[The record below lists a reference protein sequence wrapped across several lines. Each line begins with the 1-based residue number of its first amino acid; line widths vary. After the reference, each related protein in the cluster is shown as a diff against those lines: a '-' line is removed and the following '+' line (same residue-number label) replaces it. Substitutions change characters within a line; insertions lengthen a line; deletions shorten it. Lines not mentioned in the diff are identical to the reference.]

1 MASYIDQISSLGPK
15 VWYRFNETAG
25 TPVNFGALTTTATF
39 TDLLLNEQTDVDG
52 RATYFN
58 GSSSHIKLNPWPA
71 FSLFDDKS
79 FTVETWF
86 KLSNTTDAST
96 MFRFSGQ
103 NAISN
108 RLAVATMGSV
118 DGRLRL
124 DVYGMGQQTSDQET
138 YTTGTYY
145 DSKWHHLVVAV
156 NTTSLKWYI
165 DGNLI
170 TTKTLTTGTLNWD
183 SYSASPGNHRLIGT
197 GASFIS
203 GNLSS
208 IKYKGWLDEF
218 AIYNYEL
225 SAQQVLDNFNA
236 GASVNFAPGVLGTA
250 SALSVMPSIAVECI
264 QSASPMI
271 ATALFVETQP
281 SNFDYV
287 DGIQK
292 IISDFSPQ
300 QWIKFDYVTD
310 FTTTNPFGTLTNYGS
325 GGASGFSSY
334 AIGDAKFQKGP
345 AQEPRL
351 ELRLGSGTGGL
362 VPGFATT
369 TASTFFTDEI
379 SDSNFS
385 IGIWFK
391 MPTGIDTSDKQV
403 FAYSGG
409 TNSAI
414 NLKVSNKK
422 AQFNLQTS
430 HTTYT
435 HTETNDLSLDTW
447 HLAVIKLD
455 LANTTLK
462 YYLDGTEVYSDTAIQ
477 GTRNTPTTFS
487 FGKVTTNGTDTTTL
501 FQEIAHFFVSSYSST
516 TATTIDNL
524 WDAGNR
530 QNQAKGVMPS
540 PIVKFQN
547 KYDDYVD
554 TLSPIQKLG
563 FNETSGTILE
573 NTGSNVNTAFQVI
586 GSNYTRGTN
595 VPTKNRYGYNFTN
608 KNTYVSGAYSLPTN
622 AVSDNTAT
630 ISVYA
635 KISTVSGSDNQ
646 IIALWGAGN
655 NAGSGIGLSI
665 SANASGPY
673 MSIVPTVNPATWYTL
688 SSGSTSWFGDYH
700 LYTAVRDGSTT
711 RFYIDGKQVASGTYS
726 AYNLTDSGFAA
737 IGGGETV
744 WLGASAATVNK
755 YIDEF
760 ASFDYALSAQ
770 QIFEMWQAIEI
781 DRMNATT
788 ATFVMP
794 TNIAG
799 TGYTDTPAPMTASAE
814 IVMPDQTDEIQL
826 LPDHLEAFA
835 EFLHPNYGGNVVI
848 DANYGHESFTAN
860 ATLPDP
866 QFQIGDFH
874 SADHMDASA
883 LMVHPLSTGGGR
895 ITVPTATALDATL
908 VMPGIVAIL
917 GARIFAEPM
926 RSNASFILPPDYYV
940 LADDKWY
947 QRLLEVDYQSTQY
960 SGKTIF
966 FNTSNNIAVGGTYG
980 DLSAPSSIN
989 LSTTV
994 TPLAKAGYFDPVLRR
1009 ALNLKNIG
1017 LTYDV
1022 GGEEYAEGWTFETLI
1037 QTTKKNQILATGFY
1051 TSGIYANKRS
1061 AIRLKDGKIAITE
1074 PKVTYAGFIN
1084 SQDPISFTGFKDIAD
1099 GEWHH
1104 LIIQYRESDERTQ
1117 VWIDGKLDIQ
1127 RYGRGAYVPLQIGY
1141 NSSDTNASSDFNV
1154 SAFAV
1159 NKGSFVLEREIGLN
1173 YFAAIGHVPYEAEPM
1188 TATAN
1193 IGIGTRA
1200 KGNRARALMLY
1211 FWPTWSPEA
1220 GNYVGS
1226 YNGVI
1231 QNPRFNTSG
1240 DKDVGK
1246 NPFDYDT
1253 FPGLTT
1259 YLTKG
1264 TQKFFDWDV
1273 FPLPVEKFYGGDEY
1287 EGRHPLLKESVT
1299 IGRENKYVDPVTD
1312 NYRFLNLMEDVY
1324 ELDQYDAI
1332 FFRNY
1337 PDQSTER
1344 EDTGLTSLDEVD
1356 SYFNLQ
1362 EKELFA
1368 DFLDSLRE
1376 AVDTYGI
1383 SLFVTN
1389 PQLAIDLG
1397 IIEAATP
1404 VPLLRNNG
1412 TFNID
1417 EYSDNRAPVVTG
1429 RVNAQG
1435 DPTDPVNQ
1443 FSAGWYDTWFNDR
1456 HRVVNTLEY
1465 LTDDN
1470 AFIWTDYAFYQNSDQ
1485 FNYGG
1490 PDRYYARYENRPN
1503 GLQIGDEFVFADSGN
1518 PKYRAQYQAIKP
1530 EHLKAGTPIT
1540 ALGNYIWNQSKDTY
1554 VQVDNPYKD
1563 YITTVALIPGTNL
1576 NGKLTKGKIFVSF
1589 SENFSN
1595 YHTYENQAQ
1604 WDTRYVEYHQYD
1616 MASNYWVDIAF
1627 NAGIID
1633 AETRARYKN
1642 SALSEEDRGQPPLY
1656 ADGDSIKQYWSLSGD
1671 NIISQITPVT
1681 RNLVGFIGGDVGYD
1695 VPEINKKRTRTG
1707 LNSLP
1712 PATNTRLRDALG
1724 RFASGGGSF
1733 SATGGN
1739 LKTFKIITGRTY
1751 DTGTIFIPSINTR
1764 GLWWLS
1770 DKNVLE
1776 GKVVGGVGM
1785 RVSATMPNPVVTADH
1800 PANVSATAMISQ
1812 AVIVESNFRS
1822 GDSII
1827 PVFPLTASALMPGI
1841 GGRLISAA
1849 PFIASGDNISP
1860 YIYTQSDYVVT
1871 LYLRHTDP
1879 ILYIRKETIK

>member
-1 MASYIDQISSLGPK
+1 MASYYDQVNSLGPK

-25 TPVNFGALTTTATF
+25 TPTNSGSLSTTATF
-39 TDLLLNEQTDVDG
+39 NSLLLNEQTDVDG
-52 RATYFN
+52 RAIYFN
-58 GSSSHIKLNPWPA
+58 GTSSYIQLNSWPA

-79 FTVETWF
+79 FTIETWF
-86 KLSNTTDAST
+86 KLSNTTNAAA
-96 MFRFSGQ
+96 MFRFSGSP
-103 NAISN
+103 AISST
-108 RLAVATMGSV
+108 LSVIAEGST

-124 DVYGMGQQTSDQET
+124 DITGLGEQTADRQT
-138 YTTGTYY
+138 YTSGTYY

-156 NTTSLKWYI
+156 NTTSLKMYI
-165 DGNLI
+165 DGNLQF
-170 TTKTLTTGTLNWD
+170 TKTLTTGTLNWD
-183 SYSASPGNHRLIGT
+183 SYNSSSNLSRLIGT
-197 GASFIS
+197 GRSNVS
-203 GNLSS
+203 ETLSS
-208 IKYKGWLDEF
+208 TKYQGWLDEF
-218 AIYNYEL
+218 AIYGYEL
-225 SAQQVLDNFNA
+225 TAQQVLNNYNA
-236 GASVNFAPGVLGTA
+236 GASVNFAVGANTA
-250 SALSVMPSIAVECI
+250 SSLFVEPTWAVECV
-264 QSASPMI
+264 QAASPMT
-271 ATALFVETQP
+271 ASALFVETQP

-287 DGIQK
+287 DGIYK
-292 IISDFSPQ
+292 VISDMAPEQWIRFDKTTDWISTSPQ
-300 QWIKFDYVTD
+300 SIFK
-310 FTTTNPFGTLTNYGS
+310 NYGS
-325 GGASGFSSY
+325 GGTWNPTGY
-334 AIGDAKFQKGP
+334 AYYNGVTQTGPGQDPEIEFLLGP
-345 AQEPRL
+345 ATTES
-351 ELRLGSGTGGL
+351 SGYMS
-362 VPGFATT
+362 ATDSVIF
-369 TASTFFTDEI
+369 STEI
-379 SDSNFS
+379 SDNNFGV
-385 IGIWFK
+385 GIWFK
-391 MPTGIDTSDKQV
+391 MPSGIDTSEKQL
-403 FAYSGG
+403 FGFLTG
-409 TNSAI
+409 TNVAI
-414 NLKVSNKK
+414 NAKVVNKK
-422 AQFNLQTS
+422 VQFNVETS

-435 HTETNDLSLDTW
+435 HNETNDISEGVW
-447 HLAVIKLD
+447 HLAVIRLD

-462 YYLDGTEVYSDTAIQ
+462 YYLDNVEVYSNTTIQ
-477 GTRNTPTTFS
+477 GNRNTPGRLTIAKAN
-487 FGKVTTNGTDTTTL
+487 GNGTDTGSKKMGMSN
-501 FQEIAHFFVSSYSST
+501 FFIGSYSNVST
-516 TATTIDNL
+516 TFINNL
-524 WDAGNR
+524 WNAGNR
-530 QNQAKGVMPS
+530 QNQAKAVMTFPQ
-540 PIVKFQN
+540 IRFEN
-547 KYDDYVD
+547 KYDDAVFA
-554 TLSPIQKLG
+554 LNPLVKLG
-563 FNETSGTILE
+563 FNELSGTTLE
-573 NTGSNVNTAFQVI
+573 NNGSNTNSPFTIVGT
-586 GSNYTRGTN
+586 NYTRGTN

-608 KNTYVSGAYSLPTN
+608 KNTYINCGYSYGANSW
-622 AVSDNTAT
+622 SDNKAT

-635 KISTVSGSDNQ
+635 KIGTVSGSDVQ
-646 IIALWGAGN
+646 ILALLGAGN
-655 NAGSGIGLSI
+655 NLGSGIGLI
-665 SANASGPY
+665 IAANASGPY
-673 MSIVPTVNPATWYTL
+673 MSIAPTTNPANSYIL

-700 LYTAVRDGSTT
+700 LYTAVRDGSDTK
-711 RFYIDGKQVASGTYS
+711 FYIDGKLIASGTYS
-726 AYNLTDSGFAA
+726 AYNLTDSGYGA

-744 WLGASAATVNK
+744 WLGASAATVDK

-770 QIFEMWQAIEI
+770 QIFEMWQAIEL
-781 DRMNATT
+781 DKAT
-788 ATFVMP
+788 ASSEFVMP

-799 TGYTDTPAPMTASAE
+799 TGYTNTPAPMTASAL
-814 IVMPDQTDEIQL
+814 IVDPTQTDEINL
-826 LPDHLEAFA
+826 SPVHFDAFA
-835 EFLHPNYGGNVVI
+835 EFILPNFGGNVVI
-848 DANYGHESFTAN
+848 DANYGHTA
-860 ATLPDP
+860 ATADALFHMP
-866 QFQIGDFH
+866 QYNIGEFN
-874 SADHMDASA
+874 SADHMNASA

-895 ITVPTATALDATL
+895 ITVPTAVALDATL
-908 VMPGIVAIL
+908 VMPGIVTIK
-917 GARIFAEPM
+917 GARHFAESM

-966 FNTSNNIAVGGTYG
+966 FNTSSNIAVGGTYG

-1051 TSGIYANKRS
+1051 TSGVYANKRS

-1074 PKVTYAGFIN
+1074 PKVTYSGFIN

-1412 TFNID
+1412 TFNIN

-1518 PKYRAQYQAIKP
+1518 PKFRLPYQAIKP

-1712 PATNTRLRDALG
+1712 PGTNTRLRDALG

-1733 SATGGN
+1733 SSTGGN

-1751 DTGTIFIPSINTR
+1751 DTGTVFIPSINTR

-1785 RVSATMPNPVVTADH
+1785 RASATMPNPVVTADH